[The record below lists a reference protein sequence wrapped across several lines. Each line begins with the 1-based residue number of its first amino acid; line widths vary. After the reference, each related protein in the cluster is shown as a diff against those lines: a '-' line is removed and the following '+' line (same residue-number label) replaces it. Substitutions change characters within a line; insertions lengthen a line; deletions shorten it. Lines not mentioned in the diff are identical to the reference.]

1 MFNFLLIFLF
11 MPIYI
16 FSYTP
21 GKWSHLDSYIFKG
34 KLGGPNREVVKDADG
49 KVIYSAIYHYNPNG
63 FIISEEYFND
73 KKNSD
78 GKTIFEYDKGK
89 IVKEALY
96 DADNTLKERKVF
108 KYNGNKLEKINLYNA
123 KQDLVLVCTINE
135 FKHNMVTIA
144 ETKWTESE
152 DTEKFTIAQAEKD
165 NLIFIQNIYNNLNV
179 KVGEIK
185 LFFNSNGQLIKRE
198 NIQQERHRLNQ
209 MKYDSS
215 GNLISYTFHVK
226 QGDKWVLI
234 KTHILEYGEGSKTL
248 IN

>member
-1 MFNFLLIFLF
+1 

-34 KLGGPNREVVKDADG
+34 KLGGPNREVVKDANG
-49 KVIYSAIYHYNPNG
+49 KVIYSANYHYNSNG

-73 KKNSD
+73 KKKSD
-78 GKTIFEYDKGK
+78 GKTIFEYEKDKV
-89 IVKEALY
+89 VKEALY

-135 FKHNMVTIA
+135 FKQNMVTIA

-152 DTEKFTIAQAEKD
+152 DTEKFTIEEITTNMMLKLEKMD
-165 NLIFIQNIYNNLNV
+165 TYH
-179 KVGEIK
+179 G
-185 LFFNSNGQLIKRE
+185 KR
-198 NIQQERHRLNQ
+198 
-209 MKYDSS
+209 
-215 GNLISYTFHVK
+215 V
-226 QGDKWVLI
+226 
-234 KTHILEYGEGSKTL
+234 
-248 IN
+248 